1 MSHADLPY
9 FLVFA
14 RVKGIG
20 SARTRLLQQRFGS
33 LAHAWQAKPSE
44 FQQAGLDAK
53 SIASL
58 LSARTNLS
66 PLAELDGLHKA
77 GIQAICWDD
86 EQYPPS
92 LRNLSD
98 APPVLYVKGQI
109 TQSDMVA
116 IGIVGTRNAT
126 VYGREV
132 AEMLATELARNGV
145 TVVSGL
151 ARGIDG
157 VAHNAA
163 IDAGGRTLAVM
174 GSGVDVI
181 YPPEHRKLAQ
191 QISEHGALISDYPP
205 GTQPEATNFP
215 PRNRIISGLSLGVV
229 VVEADEKSGAL
240 ITTQFAADHGREVF
254 AVPGNI
260 FSKTSRGTNKLIQ
273 NGAKAV
279 TSVND
284 ILEELNLGMVTS
296 QLALQMS
303 MPIDATDLEAALLA
317 KLSHEPISADELIRQ
332 LDHATGEVT
341 TALMMLELKGIIRGA
356 GNNQYVLS
364 RKK

>member
-1 MSHADLPY
+1 MINADLPY
-9 FLVFA
+9 FLAFA
-14 RVKGIG
+14 HVKGIG
-20 SARTRLLQQRFGS
+20 SARTRLLQQHFET
-33 LAHAWQAKPSE
+33 LAQAWQAPQNAL
-44 FQQAGLDAK
+44 QQAGLDQK
-53 SIASL
+53 TIAAL
-58 LSARTNLS
+58 LQTRAQLS
-66 PLAELDGLHKA
+66 PMAELEALEKA
-77 GIQAICWDD
+77 NIKALTWDD
-86 EQYPPS
+86 EHYPPS
-92 LRNLSD
+92 LRNLAD

-126 VYGREV
+126 IYGREV
-132 AEMLATELARNGV
+132 AEMLATDLVRNGI

-157 VAHNAA
+157 TAHKAA

-191 QISEHGALISDYPP
+191 QIAEHGALISDYPP

-240 ITTQFAADHGREVF
+240 ITTQFAAEHGREVF

-273 NGAKAV
+273 NGAKTV
-279 TSVND
+279 LSVND

-296 QLALQMS
+296 QLEFQMS
-303 MPIDATDLEAALLA
+303 APSDLTDLESLLLS
-317 KLSHEPISADELIRQ
+317 KLSHEPITTDELIRQ
-332 LDHATGEVT
+332 VNQPTGEVT
-341 TALMMLELKGIIRGA
+341 TTLMMLELKGIIRGA
-356 GNNQYVLS
+356 GNNNYVLL

>member
-1 MSHADLPY
+1 MINADLPY
-9 FLVFA
+9 FLAFA

-20 SARTRLLQQRFGS
+20 SARTRLLQHYFET
-33 LAHAWQAKPSE
+33 LAQAWQAPPNAL
-44 FQQAGLDAK
+44 QQAGLDQK
-53 SIASL
+53 TIAAL
-58 LSARTNLS
+58 LQTRAQLS
-66 PLAELDGLHKA
+66 PMGELEALEKA
-77 GIQAICWDD
+77 DIKALTWDD
-86 EQYPPS
+86 EHYPPS
-92 LRNLSD
+92 LRNLAD
-98 APPVLYVKGQI
+98 APPVLYIKGQI

-126 VYGREV
+126 IYGREV
-132 AEMLATELARNGV
+132 AEMLATDLVRNGI

-157 VAHNAA
+157 IAHKAA

-191 QISEHGALISDYPP
+191 QIAEHGALISDYPP

-229 VVEADEKSGAL
+229 VIEADEKSGAL
-240 ITTQFAADHGREVF
+240 ITTQFAAEHGREVF

-279 TSVND
+279 LSVND

-296 QLALQMS
+296 QLEFQMS
-303 MPIDATDLEAALLA
+303 APSDLTDIESLLLS
-317 KLSHEPISADELIRQ
+317 KLSHEPITTDELIRQ
-332 LDHATGEVT
+332 VNQPTGEVT

-356 GNNQYVLS
+356 GNNNYVLL